1 MISKQL
7 VALAAVIALGA
18 TGMAQ
23 TVGKEARVNL
33 RAEGRSL
40 AEVVDYLREQTGVNL
55 VLLPGEY
62 GPVSVQLTDVPWRDA
77 LDVVAESVGCVVSE
91 RTGGI
96 LVVEKPRPFSLE
108 TRGTDIAE
116 VIDLIA
122 KVGGANIIVAPEVTG
137 SLSLRLNNVPW
148 RDALDVA
155 CKTLGFT
162 VIEEG
167 RGILRVVD
175 PVTLQAQMTT
185 KSYQLRYIRP
195 QSRFRP
201 NIKSEFLMPMATQQA
216 QQGQQD
222 ISKSFTV
229 LEALRKALSGG
240 GDLDY
245 VQSQNVIIV
254 RDTAQVH
261 EEITQMIDRLDVE
274 PAQVFVD
281 VKFVST
287 LKGDFLDL
295 GVDYGDGGP
304 QVRIGGGQ
312 IPTTLPFGLDG
323 GDWEDAISVSQL
335 GHVGPVSD
343 PANALG
349 SLKVPDTVFGVLSF
363 TGVNATLKMLQRD
376 TDSEVIQAPK
386 IIALDG
392 TEATIFVGETI
403 RYAEAK
409 TEQGQAGGLSLSL
422 TEAQSSPVD
431 IGFQLM
437 IVPHVVPGTN
447 TLTMEVIPKETS
459 LSGTGQSALAP
470 AGFDV
475 FTIGAAGEEGS
486 IALPRTRSSTIVTT
500 MLLESGQTAMIGG
513 LTTDIDTKTESRV
526 PYLSAIPLI
535 GELFKNEKA
544 ERNRRSLL
552 VFLTPSVVHN
562 SADTEKI
569 VQGELMRRRNR
580 LKDEYEAL
588 MTPETK
594 AAYEEALKKAA
605 ADFVA
610 KHGITRVAF
619 VVPTQA
625 QDGPENLKIAPDAD
639 LTVVC
644 YKEGTVKANHAFA
657 AGGLSDEKIDA
668 IVHASCEMAE

>member
-1 MISKQL
+1 MISKQV

-18 TGMAQ
+18 SGMAQ
-23 TVGKEARVNL
+23 TVGKDARVNL

-96 LVVEKPRPFSLE
+96 LVVERPRPFSLE

-137 SLSLRLNNVPW
+137 TLSLRLNNVPW

-201 NIKSEFLMPMATQQA
+201 NIKSEFLMPMAN

-222 ISKSFTV
+222 VSKSFAV
-229 LEALRKALSGG
+229 LEALRKALSKA

-245 VQSQNVIIV
+245 VPSQNVIIV

-261 EEITQMIDRLDVE
+261 EELTQMIDRLDVE

-304 QVRIGGGQ
+304 QIRIGGGQ

-349 SLKVPDTVFGVLSF
+349 SLTVPDTVFGVLSF
-363 TGVNATLKMLQRD
+363 TGVNATLKMLQSD

-392 TEATIFVGETI
+392 IEATIFVGETI

-513 LTTDIDTKTESRV
+513 LTTDVDTKTESRV

-535 GELFKNEKA
+535 GEFFKNEKA

-552 VFLTPSVVHN
+552 VFLTPSVVHS

-569 VQGELMRRRNR
+569 VQGELLRRRSR

-594 AAYEEALKKAA
+594 AAYEEARKRAEA
-605 ADFVA
+605 ED
-610 KHGITRVAF
+610 
-619 VVPTQA
+619 
-625 QDGPENLKIAPDAD
+625 DD
-639 LTVVC
+639 
-644 YKEGTVKANHAFA
+644 
-657 AGGLSDEKIDA
+657 DEQRR
-668 IVHASCEMAE
+668 

>member
-1 MISKQL
+1 VISKQV

-62 GPVSVQLTDVPWRDA
+62 GQVSVQLTDVPWRDA

-222 ISKSFTV
+222 VSKSFTV

-349 SLKVPDTVFGVLSF
+349 SLTVPDTVFGVLSF

-513 LTTDIDTKTESRV
+513 LTTDVDTKTESRV

-552 VFLTPSVVHN
+552 VFLTPSVVHS

-569 VQGELMRRRNR
+569 VQGELLRRRSR

-594 AAYEEALKKAA
+594 AAYEEARKRAEA
-605 ADFVA
+605 ED
-610 KHGITRVAF
+610 
-619 VVPTQA
+619 
-625 QDGPENLKIAPDAD
+625 
-639 LTVVC
+639 
-644 YKEGTVKANHAFA
+644 
-657 AGGLSDEKIDA
+657 DE
-668 IVHASCEMAE
+668 ERR

>member
-1 MISKQL
+1 LISRHL

-23 TVGKEARVNL
+23 TVGKDARVNL

-40 AEVVDYLREQTGVNL
+40 AEVVDYLRDQTGVNL

-62 GPVSVQLTDVPWRDA
+62 GPVSVKLTDVPWRDA

-96 LVVEKPRPFSLE
+96 LVVERPRPFSLE

-116 VIDLIA
+116 VIELIA

-137 SLSLRLNNVPW
+137 SLSVRLSNVPW

-162 VIEEG
+162 VIEES

-201 NIKSEFLMPMATQQA
+201 NIKSEFLMPMSA
-216 QQGQQD
+216 QQGQQSQQD
-222 ISKSFTV
+222 VSKSFTV

-245 VQSQNVIIV
+245 VQSQNVVIV

-304 QVRIGGGQ
+304 QIRVGGGQ

-335 GHVGPVSD
+335 GHVGPVTD

-349 SLKVPDTVFGVLSF
+349 ALTVPDTVFGVLSF

-513 LTTDIDTKTESRV
+513 LTTDVDTKTESRV

-552 VFLTPSVVHN
+552 VFLTPTVVHS

-569 VQGELMRRRNR
+569 VQGELLRRRSR

-588 MTPETK
+588 MTPQTK
-594 AAYEEALKKAA
+594 AAFEEARA
-605 ADFVA
+605 
-610 KHGITRVAF
+610 
-619 VVPTQA
+619 QA
-625 QDGPENLKIAPDAD
+625 EAL
-639 LTVVC
+639 
-644 YKEGTVKANHAFA
+644 
-657 AGGLSDEKIDA
+657 DEDR
-668 IVHASCEMAE
+668 

>member
-1 MISKQL
+1 M
-7 VALAAVIALGA
+7 VALAAVLALGA

-23 TVGKEARVNL
+23 TVGKDARVNL
-33 RAEGRSL
+33 RAEGRTL

-62 GPVSVQLTDVPWRDA
+62 GTVSVQLTDVPWRDA

-155 CKTLGFT
+155 CKTLGFI

-201 NIKSEFLMPMATQQA
+201 NIKSEFLMPMANQQA

-222 ISKSFTV
+222 VAKTFTV

-304 QVRIGGGQ
+304 QIRVGGGQ

-349 SLKVPDTVFGVLSF
+349 SLNVPDTVFGVLSF

-513 LTTDIDTKTESRV
+513 LTTDVDTKTESRV

-552 VFLTPSVVHN
+552 VFLTPSVVHS

-569 VQGELMRRRNR
+569 VQGELLRRRSR

-588 MTPETK
+588 MTPETR
-594 AAYEEALKKAA
+594 AAFEEAQKRAKAEEEE
-605 ADFVA
+605 
-610 KHGITRVAF
+610 R
-619 VVPTQA
+619 
-625 QDGPENLKIAPDAD
+625 
-639 LTVVC
+639 
-644 YKEGTVKANHAFA
+644 
-657 AGGLSDEKIDA
+657 
-668 IVHASCEMAE
+668 

>member
-222 ISKSFTV
+222 IAKSFTV

-261 EEITQMIDRLDVE
+261 EEITQMLDRLDVE

-349 SLKVPDTVFGVLSF
+349 SLTVPDTVFGVLSF

-513 LTTDIDTKTESRV
+513 LTTDVDTKTESRV

-552 VFLTPSVVHN
+552 VFLTPSVVHS

-569 VQGELMRRRNR
+569 VQGELLRRRSR

-605 ADFVA
+605 A
-610 KHGITRVAF
+610 
-619 VVPTQA
+619 
-625 QDGPENLKIAPDAD
+625 E
-639 LTVVC
+639 
-644 YKEGTVKANHAFA
+644 
-657 AGGLSDEKIDA
+657 DEDR
-668 IVHASCEMAE
+668 

>member
-7 VALAAVIALGA
+7 VALAAVLALGA

-23 TVGKEARVNL
+23 TVGKDARVNL
-33 RAEGRSL
+33 RAEGRTL

-155 CKTLGFT
+155 CKTLGFI

-201 NIKSEFLMPMATQQA
+201 NIKSEFLMPMANQQA

-222 ISKSFTV
+222 VAKTFTV

-304 QVRIGGGQ
+304 QIRVGGGQ

-349 SLKVPDTVFGVLSF
+349 SLNVPDTVFGVLSF

-513 LTTDIDTKTESRV
+513 LTTDVDTKTESRV

-535 GELFKNEKA
+535 GEFFKNEKA

-552 VFLTPSVVHN
+552 VFLTPSVVHT

-569 VQGELMRRRNR
+569 VQGELLRRRSR

-588 MTPETK
+588 MTPETR
-594 AAYEEALKKAA
+594 AAFEEAQKRAKAEEEE
-605 ADFVA
+605 
-610 KHGITRVAF
+610 R
-619 VVPTQA
+619 
-625 QDGPENLKIAPDAD
+625 
-639 LTVVC
+639 
-644 YKEGTVKANHAFA
+644 
-657 AGGLSDEKIDA
+657 
-668 IVHASCEMAE
+668 

>member
-1 MISKQL
+1 VISKQL
-7 VALAAVIALGA
+7 VALAAAIALGA

-23 TVGKEARVNL
+23 TVGKDARVNL

-40 AEVVDYLREQTGVNL
+40 AEVVDYLRDQTGVNL

-62 GPVSVQLTDVPWRDA
+62 ASVSVQLTDVPWRDA

-96 LVVEKPRPFSLE
+96 LVVERPHPFSLE

-116 VIDLIA
+116 VIELIA

-155 CKTLGFT
+155 CKTLGFI
-162 VIEEG
+162 VIEES

-201 NIKSEFLMPMATQQA
+201 NIKSEFLMPMANQQA

-222 ISKSFTV
+222 VSKSFTV

-245 VQSQNVIIV
+245 VQSQNVVIV

-261 EEITQMIDRLDVE
+261 EEITQMINRLDVE

-304 QVRIGGGQ
+304 QIRVGGGQ

-335 GHVGPVSD
+335 GHVGPVSN

-349 SLKVPDTVFGVLSF
+349 SLNVPDTVFGVLSF

-552 VFLTPSVVHN
+552 VFLTPSVVHS

-569 VQGELMRRRNR
+569 VQGELLRRRR
-580 LKDEYEAL
+580 CLKDEYEAL
-588 MTPETK
+588 MTPETR
-594 AAYEEALKKAA
+594 AAFEEAQKRAKAEEEE
-605 ADFVA
+605 
-610 KHGITRVAF
+610 R
-619 VVPTQA
+619 
-625 QDGPENLKIAPDAD
+625 
-639 LTVVC
+639 
-644 YKEGTVKANHAFA
+644 
-657 AGGLSDEKIDA
+657 
-668 IVHASCEMAE
+668 

>member
-349 SLKVPDTVFGVLSF
+349 SLTVPDTVFGVLSF

-605 ADFVA
+605 AEEED
-610 KHGITRVAF
+610 R
-619 VVPTQA
+619 
-625 QDGPENLKIAPDAD
+625 
-639 LTVVC
+639 
-644 YKEGTVKANHAFA
+644 
-657 AGGLSDEKIDA
+657 
-668 IVHASCEMAE
+668 

>member
-1 MISKQL
+1 VISKQL

-40 AEVVDYLREQTGVNL
+40 AEVVDYLRDQTGVNL

-62 GPVSVQLTDVPWRDA
+62 ASVSVQLTDVPWRDA

-155 CKTLGFT
+155 CKTLGFI
-162 VIEEG
+162 VIEES

-201 NIKSEFLMPMATQQA
+201 NIKSEFLMPMANQQA

-222 ISKSFTV
+222 VAKTFTV

-245 VQSQNVIIV
+245 VQSQNVVIV

-335 GHVGPVSD
+335 GHVGPVTD

-349 SLKVPDTVFGVLSF
+349 SLTVPDTVFGVLSF

-513 LTTDIDTKTESRV
+513 LTTDVDTKTESRV

-552 VFLTPSVVHN
+552 VFLTPTVVHS

-569 VQGELMRRRNR
+569 VQGELLRRRSR

-594 AAYEEALKKAA
+594 AAYEEARK
-605 ADFVA
+605 
-610 KHGITRVAF
+610 
-619 VVPTQA
+619 QA
-625 QDGPENLKIAPDAD
+625 EA
-639 LTVVC
+639 
-644 YKEGTVKANHAFA
+644 E
-657 AGGLSDEKIDA
+657 DEDR
-668 IVHASCEMAE
+668 

>member
-1 MISKQL
+1 MISKQV

-62 GPVSVQLTDVPWRDA
+62 GQVSVQLTDVPWRDA

-222 ISKSFTV
+222 VSKSFTV

-349 SLKVPDTVFGVLSF
+349 SLTVPDTVFGVLSF

-513 LTTDIDTKTESRV
+513 LTTDVDTKTESRV

-552 VFLTPSVVHN
+552 VFLTPSVVHS

-569 VQGELMRRRNR
+569 VQGELLRRRSR

-594 AAYEEALKKAA
+594 AAYEEARKRAEA
-605 ADFVA
+605 ED
-610 KHGITRVAF
+610 
-619 VVPTQA
+619 
-625 QDGPENLKIAPDAD
+625 
-639 LTVVC
+639 
-644 YKEGTVKANHAFA
+644 
-657 AGGLSDEKIDA
+657 DE
-668 IVHASCEMAE
+668 ERR

>member
-1 MISKQL
+1 MISKQV

-62 GPVSVQLTDVPWRDA
+62 GQVSVQLTDVPWRDA

-201 NIKSEFLMPMATQQA
+201 NIKSEFLMPMANQQA

-222 ISKSFTV
+222 VSKSFTV

-349 SLKVPDTVFGVLSF
+349 SLTVPDTVFGVLSF

-513 LTTDIDTKTESRV
+513 LTTDVDTKTESRV

-552 VFLTPSVVHN
+552 VFLTPSVVHS

-569 VQGELMRRRNR
+569 VQGELLRRRSR

-594 AAYEEALKKAA
+594 AAYEEARK
-605 ADFVA
+605 
-610 KHGITRVAF
+610 R
-619 VVPTQA
+619 
-625 QDGPENLKIAPDAD
+625 
-639 LTVVC
+639 
-644 YKEGTVKANHAFA
+644 
-657 AGGLSDEKIDA
+657 
-668 IVHASCEMAE
+668 AEEEDR

>member
-1 MISKQL
+1 VISKQL

-222 ISKSFTV
+222 IAKSFTV

-261 EEITQMIDRLDVE
+261 EEITQMLDRLDVE
-274 PAQVFVD
+274 PAQVCVD

-349 SLKVPDTVFGVLSF
+349 SLTVPDTVFGVLSF

-513 LTTDIDTKTESRV
+513 LTTDVDTKTESRV

-552 VFLTPSVVHN
+552 VFLTPSVVHS

-569 VQGELMRRRNR
+569 VQGELLRRRSR

-605 ADFVA
+605 A
-610 KHGITRVAF
+610 
-619 VVPTQA
+619 
-625 QDGPENLKIAPDAD
+625 E
-639 LTVVC
+639 
-644 YKEGTVKANHAFA
+644 
-657 AGGLSDEKIDA
+657 DEDR
-668 IVHASCEMAE
+668 

>member
-1 MISKQL
+1 MISRHL

-23 TVGKEARVNL
+23 TVGKDARVNL

-40 AEVVDYLREQTGVNL
+40 AEVVDYLRDQTGVNL

-62 GPVSVQLTDVPWRDA
+62 GPVSVKLTDVPWRDA

-96 LVVEKPRPFSLE
+96 LVVERPRPFSLE

-116 VIDLIA
+116 VIELIA

-137 SLSLRLNNVPW
+137 SLSVRLSNVPW

-162 VIEEG
+162 VIEES

-201 NIKSEFLMPMATQQA
+201 NIKSEFLMPMSA
-216 QQGQQD
+216 QQGQQSQQD
-222 ISKSFTV
+222 VSKSFTV

-245 VQSQNVIIV
+245 VQSQNVVIV

-304 QVRIGGGQ
+304 QIRVGGGQ

-335 GHVGPVSD
+335 GHVGPVTD

-349 SLKVPDTVFGVLSF
+349 ALTVPDTVFGVLSF

-513 LTTDIDTKTESRV
+513 LTTDVDTKTESRV

-552 VFLTPSVVHN
+552 VFLTPTVVHS

-569 VQGELMRRRNR
+569 VQGELLRRRSR

-588 MTPETK
+588 MTPQTK
-594 AAYEEALKKAA
+594 AAFEEARA
-605 ADFVA
+605 
-610 KHGITRVAF
+610 
-619 VVPTQA
+619 QA
-625 QDGPENLKIAPDAD
+625 EAL
-639 LTVVC
+639 
-644 YKEGTVKANHAFA
+644 
-657 AGGLSDEKIDA
+657 DEDR
-668 IVHASCEMAE
+668 

>member
-1 MISKQL
+1 MISKQV

-62 GPVSVQLTDVPWRDA
+62 GQVSVQLTDVPWRDA

-222 ISKSFTV
+222 VSKSFTV

-349 SLKVPDTVFGVLSF
+349 SLTVPDTVFGVLSF

-403 RYAEAK
+403 RYAEVK

-513 LTTDIDTKTESRV
+513 LTTDVDTKTESRV

-552 VFLTPSVVHN
+552 VFLTPSVVHS

-569 VQGELMRRRNR
+569 VQGELLRRRSR

-594 AAYEEALKKAA
+594 AAYEEARKRAEA
-605 ADFVA
+605 ED
-610 KHGITRVAF
+610 
-619 VVPTQA
+619 
-625 QDGPENLKIAPDAD
+625 
-639 LTVVC
+639 
-644 YKEGTVKANHAFA
+644 
-657 AGGLSDEKIDA
+657 DE
-668 IVHASCEMAE
+668 ERR

>member
-40 AEVVDYLREQTGVNL
+40 AEVVDYLRDQTGVNL

-62 GPVSVQLTDVPWRDA
+62 ASVSVQLTDVPWRDA

-155 CKTLGFT
+155 CKTLGFI
-162 VIEEG
+162 VIEES

-201 NIKSEFLMPMATQQA
+201 NIKSEFLMPMANQQA

-222 ISKSFTV
+222 VAKTFTV

-245 VQSQNVIIV
+245 VQSQNVVIV

-335 GHVGPVSD
+335 GHVGPVTD

-349 SLKVPDTVFGVLSF
+349 SLTVPDTVFGVLSF

-513 LTTDIDTKTESRV
+513 LTTDVDTKTESRV

-552 VFLTPSVVHN
+552 VFLTPTVVHS

-569 VQGELMRRRNR
+569 VQGELLRRRSR

-594 AAYEEALKKAA
+594 AAYEEARK
-605 ADFVA
+605 
-610 KHGITRVAF
+610 
-619 VVPTQA
+619 QA
-625 QDGPENLKIAPDAD
+625 EA
-639 LTVVC
+639 
-644 YKEGTVKANHAFA
+644 E
-657 AGGLSDEKIDA
+657 DEDR
-668 IVHASCEMAE
+668 